1 MNELIEKNMEKGMKN
16 YKQPG
21 YEGVTKTW
29 DIIQREV
36 NTEHGEYTGL
46 PIKYKNPWTVQ
57 GFEGCNWNFIP

>member
-1 MNELIEKNMEKGMKN
+1 MNVLIEKNMEKGMKN

-36 NTEHGEYTGL
+36 NTEHEEYTGL
-46 PIKYKNPWTVQ
+46 DINNENP
-57 GFEGCNWNFIP
+57 

>member
-1 MNELIEKNMEKGMKN
+1 MKN

-36 NTEHGEYTGL
+36 NTEHEEYAGL
-46 PIKYKNPWTVQ
+46 DINYENPETARGFQ
-57 GFEGCNWNFIP
+57 G

>member
-1 MNELIEKNMEKGMKN
+1 MNVLIEKNMEKGMKN

-46 PIKYKNPWTVQ
+46 SIKYKNP
-57 GFEGCNWNFIP
+57 